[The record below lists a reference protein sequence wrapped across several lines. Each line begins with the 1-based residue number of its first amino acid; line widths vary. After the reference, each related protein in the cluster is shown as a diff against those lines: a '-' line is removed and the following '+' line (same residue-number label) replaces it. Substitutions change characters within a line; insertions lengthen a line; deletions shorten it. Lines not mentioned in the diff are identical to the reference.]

1 MPAILGCGEDDP
13 VVAQVGAVEITR
25 ADYQRFVARLAPGK
39 EGAADDNLQAIV
51 DQELLLQE
59 AAVRGFDQEAVVVG
73 KLTELVRNRLAKR
86 YQAEVLAPQVE
97 VTQADIE
104 GAFVEMGFDRERRL
118 QRILVRR
125 REALEGVLRS
135 LRSGTAFEELV
146 ATFAANDLHAPNADG
161 VVGWIGREIA
171 ERYTIPLEVFLSL
184 PVGQI
189 AQPLQL
195 AGGWMVFRFTA
206 DRKTQ
211 LMDHAEDVA
220 SAVSTEKW
228 QERLV
233 MEGEMLGRSFNL
245 RLHVEGL
252 RDLLQQAGPVE
263 TVSLDEAVAAKPM
276 YSFDGGGI
284 SLGDYLK
291 DLQSLGFSGP
301 LRDSLQV
308 VELARTALLPA
319 YMMAAEAKRREW
331 DREEGFVD
339 WRERKLRALVLQSL
353 IADET
358 SASAAP
364 TEADVVGYYEANKPR
379 FRSAESARINQL
391 LAPSRQ
397 RALELLQHLVE
408 GDEVSELL
416 AEPGVETHGDPARE
430 GELVLRKIVRAR
442 YPNLVD
448 AVFEAE
454 LSTWSGP
461 VEVLDSFAVF
471 RVISREGG
479 EILPFSDVRARA
491 RAIVSQR
498 RKEEHIEAFIKR
510 LRAQSKTRVE
520 LFVERLY

>member
-1 MPAILGCGEDDP
+1 MPALLGCGEDDP

-252 RDLLQQAGPVE
+252 RDLLEQAGPVE

-284 SLGDYLK
+284 SLGDYLT

-364 TEADVVGYYEANKPR
+364 TEAEVVGYYEANKPR

-479 EILPFSDVRARA
+479 EILPFSDARARA